1 MNPVLDERDG
11 ATLDAVGEQ
20 WHFDADTY
28 LEMVRSEI
36 PTYDELQERLA
47 AATTTVAV
55 ERILDLGTGTGVTAA
70 AVLAVHHGASLVGVD
85 GSEQMLSHAR
95 ALIPHAD
102 LRVAQLEDALPEGPF
117 DLVVSAFAVHH
128 LPGTGKADLY
138 RRIAGVLRPG
148 GRFVLLDVVVP
159 IADVDQPVPLD
170 PQIDVPSPLA
180 DQLGWMSDAGFVVEV
195 VHAVDD
201 LAIVA
206 ADLTT

>member
-1 MNPVLDERDG
+1 M
-11 ATLDAVGEQ
+11 GEQ

-47 AATTTVAV
+47 AATTTIAA

-70 AVLAVHHGASLVGVD
+70 AVLQVHHGATLVGVD
-85 GSEQMLSHAR
+85 GSDQMLSHAR
-95 ALIPHAD
+95 SLLPHAD
-102 LRVAQLEDALPEGPF
+102 LRVAQLEDPLPEGPF

-128 LPGTGKADLY
+128 LPGTAKADLY
-138 RRIAGVLRPG
+138 RRVAEVLRPG
-148 GRFVLLDVVVP
+148 GRLVVLDVVVP
-159 IADVDQPVPLD
+159 IGEVERPVPLD
-170 PQIDVPSPLA
+170 PEIDVPSPLA
-180 DQLGWMSDAGFVVEV
+180 DQLDWMHDAGFDVEV

-206 ADLTT
+206 ADAR

>member
-1 MNPVLDERDG
+1 M
-11 ATLDAVGEQ
+11 AEQ
-20 WHFDADTY
+20 WHFDAESY

-47 AATTTVAV
+47 AATTTVAA

-70 AVLAVHHGASLVGVD
+70 AVLDVHHGAALVGVD

-95 ALIPHAD
+95 ALLPHAD
-102 LRVAQLEDALPEGPF
+102 LRVARLEDPLPEGPF

-128 LPGTGKADLY
+128 LPGTEKADLF
-138 RRIAGVLRPG
+138 RRAAAVLRPG

-159 IADVDQPVPLD
+159 IAEVDEPVPLD
-170 PQIDVPSPLA
+170 PEIDVPSPLA
-180 DQLGWMSDAGFVVEV
+180 DQIEWMSDAGFVVEV